1 MSTGLQ
7 KYLDSA
13 TSVLDRF
20 GLAET
25 KGEESQLAT
34 LLQEVVDVD
43 QPKVTAIA
51 RVVQYQ
57 GTFNQLVRDNVEQM
71 DVSQDYQK
79 IAGMYDSIREDS
91 KRLVDQ
97 LGDGKIDFRERASN
111 FWMNVTRGTTHDRF
125 DKIKKVYTG
134 VVKDTEE
141 QLKREDMIMDSYMD
155 FRFAIKE
162 AEILA
167 HEVLHVQEGR
177 MGDAKQKFLTSTE
190 TVTNYVGKDDAER
203 SRLQLDRDKSQRTF
217 DQEERKY
224 QLIKDVAE
232 NLTVGYNVGETLVAK
247 LKQTHDL
254 KDRVYSQAITFF
266 TTNEH
271 VFTTMDAVYT
281 AQYGL
286 HDQTQALEAMKT
298 GANKGLEDVAELG
311 NTLEKAALRAGYGP
325 TINATSVQRLVD
337 AIVTFQ
343 EESYRM
349 VDELRVE
356 STNNAREVAKIVDDG
371 KQRAAKA
378 LEVYVQKTS
387 A

>member
-20 GLAET
+20 GLTER

-34 LLQEVVDVD
+34 LLQEVVDID
-43 QPKVTAIA
+43 QPRVTAIA

-57 GTFNQLVRDNVEQM
+57 GTFNELVRDNIEQM

-79 IAGMYDSIREDS
+79 ITKLFNSIRDDS
-91 KRLVDQ
+91 RKLVEQ
-97 LGDGKIDFRERASN
+97 LGDGKIDWRESASN
-111 FWMNVTRGTTHDRF
+111 FWMRLTKGTTHDRF
-125 DKIKKVYTG
+125 EKIKEVYSG
-134 VVKDTEE
+134 VTERTHE
-141 QLKREDMIMDSYMD
+141 QLKRENTIMDSYMD

-162 AEILA
+162 AEILSY
-167 HEVLHVQEGR
+167 EVLKAQDAK
-177 MGDAKQKFLTSTE
+177 MNDAKQKFAASTE
-190 TVTNYVGKDDAER
+190 AVSKYSGNNDAEK
-203 SRLQLDRDKSQRTF
+203 SRLQLVRDESQRAF
-217 DQEERKY
+217 DQEEQKY

-232 NLTVGYNVGETLVAK
+232 NLTIGYNVGETLVAK

-254 KDRVYSQAITFF
+254 KERVYRQSVTFF

-281 AQYGL
+281 AQHGL
-286 HDQTQALEAMKT
+286 HEQTQASESMKT
-298 GANKGLEDVAELG
+298 GANKGIEDIAELG
-311 NTLEKAALRAGYGP
+311 NTLEKAALKAGYGA
-325 TINATSVQRLVD
+325 TINASSVQKLVD

-343 EESYRM
+343 EESYKM
-349 VDELRVE
+349 IDELRTE
-356 STNNAREVAKIVDDG
+356 STENAREVARIVDEG
-371 KQRAAKA
+371 KQRAAKT
-378 LEVYVQKTS
+378 LENYVQVTS